1 MIDFKINANKE
12 IERLLKSIVML
23 KFEFVK
29 KLERLIITDLILVY
43 RWERGVFE
51 SNGIVKARADK

>member
-43 RWERGVFE
+43 R
-51 SNGIVKARADK
+51 